1 MVWKVQRFWRVWWK
15 KGIRDFWLKLN
26 IAKTAPNFLEV
37 CLGVFNNVLPVCSFF
52 FFSLDFSFFSRYS
65 ACKNISFPCGIC
77 LWKKQWKRFVS
88 LNNETNKASLVK
100 TCLLFRFDWRLF
112 YTFILKTKQNIAK
125 QKDRTL
131 FNTLKQTSMW
141 TLELFWQCSILA
153 KTFSCPFPPNPL
165 ITEWQLLM
173 SLILVSRDQQTIML
187 TLGQVL
193 SS

>member
-15 KGIRDFWLKLN
+15 KGVRDFWLKLN

-37 CLGVFNNVLPVCSFF
+37 CLGVLNNVLPVCSFF
-52 FFSLDFSFFSRYS
+52 SLDFSFVLTHAKTSVFLAESV
-65 ACKNISFPCGIC
+65 CGKNNGNVLFHWTMKPTKH
-77 LWKKQWKRFVS
+77 L
-88 LNNETNKASLVK
+88 K

-153 KTFSCPFPPNPL
+153 KNFSCPFPPNPL
-165 ITEWQLLM
+165 ITEWQLL
-173 SLILVSRDQQTIML
+173 
-187 TLGQVL
+187 
-193 SS
+193 